1 MMWASSLA
9 WVIDMPGFNWT
20 TGRLSRL
27 RSAVRSFNAALTR
40 RARELESQGLGH
52 LARFLPDRVTVEGI
66 KSRVTDANAFR
77 RIVGYRNDAK
87 RGRTSEL
94 TRILRS
100 VDPHALD
107 VVGSEDAGYTTAYAR
122 RQRELDERAIRR
134 AARRTVTD
142 VSAELFPG
150 DTAYDLEAMTAP
162 ELGAMA
168 SDTEIPIPGGEP
180 DDSVVDVD
188 ASTLNRWREEDAREK
203 RAAVEP
209 VAMYDTYKAVWTDP
223 ANMHDSMPGYQDMI
237 DALEWLA
244 TKRTDVL
251 NKMFTI
257 GRDEMD
263 PRFITTSGGANNPYV
278 NTPYET
284 RHMRA
289 VDYVTSMA
297 ERAGYEG

>member
-1 MMWASSLA
+1 
-9 WVIDMPGFNWT
+9 MPGFNWT
-20 TGRLSRL
+20 PARLARL

-40 RARELESQGLGH
+40 RERELESQGLGH
-52 LARFLPDRVTVEGI
+52 LARFLPGRVTVEGV
-66 KSRVTDANAFR
+66 KSRVTDVNSFR
-77 RIVGYRNDAK
+77 RIVGYRSDLK

-94 TRILRS
+94 TRILRG

-107 VVGSEDAGYTTAYAR
+107 VVGSEEEGYTTAYAR

-134 AARRTVTD
+134 SARRTVMD
-142 VSAELFPG
+142 VSSELFPG
-150 DTAYDLEAMTAP
+150 DTAYDLDSMSAP
-162 ELGAMA
+162 ELGAIA

-180 DDSVVDVD
+180 DDSVEDVD

-203 RAAVEP
+203 RAKVEP
-209 VAMYDTYKAVWTDP
+209 VAMYETYMAVWTDP
-223 ANMHDSMPGYQDMI
+223 ANMHESMPGYKDMV

-244 TKRTDVL
+244 NYRTDVL
-251 NKMFTI
+251 NKMFSI

-263 PRFITTSGGANNPYV
+263 PRYITTSGGANNPYV

-289 VDYVTSMA
+289 VDYVTDMA
-297 ERAGYEG
+297 RKVGYEG

>member
-1 MMWASSLA
+1 MSG
-9 WVIDMPGFNWT
+9 MPGFNWT
-20 TGRLSRL
+20 PGRLSRL

-52 LARFLPDRVTVEGI
+52 LARFLPDRATVEGI
-66 KSRVTDANAFR
+66 KGRVTDVNAFR

-94 TRILRS
+94 SRILRS

-134 AARRTVTD
+134 SAKRTVAD
-142 VSAELFPG
+142 VSTELFPG
-150 DTAYDLEAMTAP
+150 DTAYDLDAMSAP
-162 ELGAMA
+162 EFGAIA
-168 SDTEIPIPGGEP
+168 SDTEIPLPGGEP
-180 DDSVVDVD
+180 DDSVEDVD

-203 RAAVEP
+203 RASIEP
-209 VAMYDTYKAVWTDP
+209 VSMYDTYMAVWTDP
-223 ANMHDSMPGYQDMI
+223 ANMHDSMPGYQAMI
-237 DALEWLA
+237 DALEWMA
-244 TKRTDVL
+244 SHRTDVL

-263 PRFITTSGGANNPYV
+263 PRYITTSGGANNPYV
-278 NTPYET
+278 NIPYET

-289 VDYVTSMA
+289 VDYATSMA

>member
-1 MMWASSLA
+1 
-9 WVIDMPGFNWT
+9 MPGFNWT
-20 TGRLSRL
+20 PARLARL

-52 LARFLPDRVTVEGI
+52 LARFLPDRATVEGV
-66 KSRVTDANAFR
+66 KLRVTDVNSFR
-77 RIVGYRNDAK
+77 RIVGYRSDLK

-100 VDPHALD
+100 VNPHALD
-107 VVGSEDAGYTTAYAR
+107 VVGDEDSGYTTAYAR

-134 AARRTVTD
+134 AANRTAKD
-142 VSAELFPG
+142 VSRELFPG
-150 DTAYDLEAMTAP
+150 DTAYDLDSMSAP
-162 ELGAMA
+162 ELGAIA

-180 DDSVVDVD
+180 DDSVEDVD

-203 RAAVEP
+203 RAKVEP
-209 VAMYDTYKAVWTDP
+209 VAMYETYMAVWTDP
-223 ANMHDSMPGYQDMI
+223 ANMHESMPGYKDMV

-244 TKRTDVL
+244 NYRTDVL
-251 NKMFTI
+251 NKMFSI

-263 PRFITTSGGANNPYV
+263 PRYITTSGGANNPYV

-289 VDYVTSMA
+289 VEYVTDMA
-297 ERAGYEG
+297 RKVGYEG

>member
-1 MMWASSLA
+1 MA
-9 WVIDMPGFNWT
+9 GFNWT
-20 TGRLSRL
+20 PGRLSRL

-52 LARFLPDRVTVEGI
+52 LVRFLPDRATVEGI
-66 KSRVTDANAFR
+66 KGRVTDANSFR

-107 VVGSEDAGYTTAYAR
+107 VVGSDEEGYTTAYAR

-134 AARRTVTD
+134 AASRTVAD
-142 VSAELFPG
+142 VASELFPG
-150 DTAYDLEAMTAP
+150 DTAYDLDAMSAP
-162 ELGAMA
+162 ELGAIA
-168 SDTEIPIPGGEP
+168 SDTEIPLPGGEA
-180 DDSVVDVD
+180 DDSVEDVD
-188 ASTLNRWREEDAREK
+188 ASTLTRWREEDAREK
-203 RAAVEP
+203 RASIEP
-209 VAMYDTYKAVWTDP
+209 VAMYDTYMAVWTDP
-223 ANMHDSMPGYQDMI
+223 ANMHESLPGYRDMV

-244 TKRTDVL
+244 TNRTDVL
-251 NKMFTI
+251 NKMFSI

-263 PRFITTSGGANNPYV
+263 PRYITTSGGANNPYV

-289 VDYVTSMA
+289 VDYVTDMA
-297 ERAGYEG
+297 RKAGYEG

>member
-1 MMWASSLA
+1 
-9 WVIDMPGFNWT
+9 MPGFNWT
-20 TGRLSRL
+20 PGRLARL

-52 LARFLPDRVTVEGI
+52 LVRFLPDRATVEGV
-66 KSRVTDANAFR
+66 KSRVTDVNAFR
-77 RIVGYRNDAK
+77 RIVGYRSDIK

-107 VVGSEDAGYTTAYAR
+107 VVGSEEEGYTTSYAR
-122 RQRELDERAIRR
+122 HQRELDERAIRR
-134 AARRTVTD
+134 AARRTAAD
-142 VSAELFPG
+142 VSSELFPG
-150 DTAYDLEAMTAP
+150 DTAYDLDSMSAP
-162 ELGAMA
+162 ELGAIA
-168 SDTEIPIPGGEP
+168 SDTEIPLPGGEA
-180 DDSVVDVD
+180 DDSVEDVD

-203 RAAVEP
+203 RAKVEP
-209 VAMYDTYKAVWTDP
+209 VAMYDTYMAVWTDP
-223 ANMHDSMPGYQDMI
+223 ANMHESMPGYKDMV

-244 TKRTDVL
+244 TYRTDVL
-251 NKMFTI
+251 NKMFSI

-263 PRFITTSGGANNPYV
+263 PRYITTSGGANNPYV

-289 VDYVTSMA
+289 VDYVTDMA
-297 ERAGYEG
+297 RKVGYEG

>member
-1 MMWASSLA
+1 
-9 WVIDMPGFNWT
+9 MPGFNWT
-20 TGRLSRL
+20 PSRLARL

-52 LARFLPDRVTVEGI
+52 LARFLPDRATVGGI
-66 KSRVTDANAFR
+66 KSRVTDVNSFR
-77 RIVGYRNDAK
+77 RIVGYRSDLK

-100 VDPHALD
+100 VDPRALD
-107 VVGSEDAGYTTAYAR
+107 VVGSEEEGYTTSYAR

-134 AARRTVTD
+134 AARRTAAD
-142 VSAELFPG
+142 VSSELFPG
-150 DTAYDLEAMTAP
+150 DTAYDLDSMSAP
-162 ELGAMA
+162 ELGAIA

-180 DDSVVDVD
+180 DDSVEDVD

-203 RAAVEP
+203 RAKVEP
-209 VAMYDTYKAVWTDP
+209 VAMYDTYMAVWTDP
-223 ANMHDSMPGYQDMI
+223 ANMHESMPGYKDMV

-244 TKRTDVL
+244 TYRTDVL
-251 NKMFTI
+251 NKMFSI

-263 PRFITTSGGANNPYV
+263 PRYITTSGGANNPYV

-289 VDYVTSMA
+289 VDYVTDMA
-297 ERAGYEG
+297 RKVGYEG

>member
-1 MMWASSLA
+1 
-9 WVIDMPGFNWT
+9 MPGFNWT
-20 TGRLSRL
+20 PARLARL

-52 LARFLPDRVTVEGI
+52 LARFLPDRATVEGV
-66 KSRVTDANAFR
+66 KSRVTDVNAFR
-77 RIVGYRNDAK
+77 RIVGYRSDLK

-100 VDPHALD
+100 ADPRALD
-107 VVGSEDAGYTTAYAR
+107 VVGDEDSGYTTAYAR

-134 AARRTVTD
+134 AANRTAKD
-142 VSAELFPG
+142 VSRELFPG
-150 DTAYDLEAMTAP
+150 DTAYDLDSMSAP
-162 ELGAMA
+162 ELGAIA
-168 SDTEIPIPGGEP
+168 SDTEIPLPGGEP
-180 DDSVVDVD
+180 DDSVEDVD

-203 RAAVEP
+203 RAKVEP
-209 VAMYDTYKAVWTDP
+209 VAMYDTYMAVWTDP
-223 ANMHDSMPGYQDMI
+223 ANMHESMPGYKDMI

-244 TKRTDVL
+244 NYRTDAL
-251 NKMFTI
+251 NKMFSI

-263 PRFITTSGGANNPYV
+263 PRYITTSGGANNPYV

-289 VDYVTSMA
+289 VDYVTDMA
-297 ERAGYEG
+297 RKVGYEG

>member
-1 MMWASSLA
+1 M
-9 WVIDMPGFNWT
+9 IGMPRFNWT
-20 TGRLSRL
+20 PGRLSRL

-52 LARFLPDRVTVEGI
+52 MARFLPDRATVEGI
-66 KSRVTDANAFR
+66 KARVMDANSFR
-77 RIVGYRNDAK
+77 RIVGYRDDAK

-107 VVGSEDAGYTTAYAR
+107 VVGDEDSGYTTAYAR

-134 AARRTVTD
+134 AARRTVAD
-142 VSAELFPG
+142 VGTELFPG
-150 DTAYDLEAMTAP
+150 DTAYDLDSMSAP
-162 ELGAMA
+162 EFGAIA
-168 SDTEIPIPGGEP
+168 SDTEIPLPGGEP
-180 DDSVVDVD
+180 DDGVEDVD

-203 RAAVEP
+203 RATVEP
-209 VAMYDTYKAVWTDP
+209 VAMYDTYMAVWTDP

-263 PRFITTSGGANNPYV
+263 PRYITTSGGASNPYV

>member
-1 MMWASSLA
+1 MA
-9 WVIDMPGFNWT
+9 GFNWT
-20 TGRLSRL
+20 PSRLARL

-40 RARELESQGLGH
+40 RAKELESQGMGH
-52 LARFLPDRVTVEGI
+52 LARFLPERATVEGI

-77 RIVGYRNDAK
+77 RIVGYRNDAR

-94 TRILRS
+94 SRILRS

-134 AARRTVTD
+134 AARRTVED
-142 VSAELFPG
+142 VSSELFPG
-150 DTAYDLEAMTAP
+150 DTAYDLDSMSAP
-162 ELGAMA
+162 ELGAIA
-168 SDTEIPIPGGEP
+168 SDTEIPIPGGEA
-180 DDSVVDVD
+180 DDSVEDVD

-203 RAAVEP
+203 RAKVEP
-209 VAMYDTYKAVWTDP
+209 VAMYDTYMAVWTDP
-223 ANMHDSMPGYQDMI
+223 ANMHESLPGYRDMV

-244 TKRTDVL
+244 TYRTDVL
-251 NKMFTI
+251 NKMFSI

-263 PRFITTSGGANNPYV
+263 PRYITTSGGANNPYV

-289 VDYVTSMA
+289 VEYVTDMA
-297 ERAGYEG
+297 RKVGYEG